1 MPPFFFSLRLKKH
14 ILVLQ
19 TNVALIVCD
28 FEKDDGEI
36 KDSYM
41 YRQKSP
47 IVTFLIENHVLYTNK
62 SYAVAFSI

>member
-1 MPPFFFSLRLKKH
+1 MAAASQPTNILKNDG
-14 ILVLQ
+14 LY
-19 TNVALIVCD
+19 D

>member
-1 MPPFFFSLRLKKH
+1 MAAASQPTNILKNDG
-14 ILVLQ
+14 L
-19 TNVALIVCD
+19 CD

-62 SYAVAFSI
+62 SYAVTFSI